1 MTDEGL
7 DPRMAWD
14 RLEPPQRAGD
24 VAQRRPLTVLP
35 LQRVVVDELIV
46 VDDDLPQAG
55 GATLVWLEHEPHGAW
70 TAWAAR
76 IDGERATPWTVS
88 APRLRLVHPD
98 PALLRLLGPNAAL
111 AVVEGAARPLEPM
124 PRQLACICREKSAES
139 VYRAAEAGWIS
150 VEALKR
156 RTGVLFGECQG
167 RRCEA
172 LVAGWLDLEAHDSLA
187 HMTPRPPLVP
197 VPASLL
203 AAFADD

>member
-1 MTDEGL
+1 MTSEGL

-35 LQRVVVDELIV
+35 LERVVVDELLV
-46 VDDDLPQAG
+46 VDDDLPQAR
-55 GATLVWLEHEPHGAW
+55 GATLVWLEREPRGAW
-70 TAWAAR
+70 TAWAAL
-76 IDGERATPWTVS
+76 IDEERATPWLVTASRV
-88 APRLRLVHPD
+88 RLVRPD
-98 PALLRLLGPNAAL
+98 PALLRLIGPGAA
-111 AVVEGAARPLEPM
+111 AIVEGEPRPLEPM
-124 PRQLACICREKSAES
+124 PRHLACICREKSAES
-139 VYRAAEAGWIS
+139 VYRAAGAGWTS

-172 LVAGWLDLEAHDSLA
+172 LVAGWLDLEADDPLA
-187 HMTPRPPLVP
+187 QMTPRPPLVP

-203 AAFADD
+203 AAFADA